1 MQKLCSNCSQTAQFS
16 FNALISSLGGKR
28 VQKTSRVVLFCS
40 DCLQEFIDRLCSD
53 ALSKV
58 VNNVYTQ
65 LADRLRERSIEE

>member
-1 MQKLCSNCSQTAQFS
+1 MQKLCSNCPQAAQFS
-16 FNALISSLGGKR
+16 FNALISSLGSKR

-40 DCLQEFIDRLCSD
+40 NCLQEFIDRLCSD

-65 LADRLRERSIEE
+65 LADQLRERLIEE